1 MGCSC
6 TKPGAEDT
14 ETKKQAPASP
24 ASPATAK
31 KMQLNNEAAAGEHTQ
46 PPFPTDTLGTFSNHG
61 IEPNRCYS
69 AAEEAVVKANQDR
82 GSVDY
87 PFLDSYTS
95 VLFCVMDGHGSQGDK
110 VSEYCIHQLHDYLH
124 DNKQA
129 VLADPLMAFTKAY
142 DTVDKTL
149 LDDPTINSR
158 NSGTSA
164 VAVYMDGKTLY
175 TANAGDSRAVIAA
188 REPDGTLKAS
198 DLSIDQNPDSA
209 GEYERINASG
219 GIVTPPEEEGLSAR
233 VWTKDRTL
241 GLSMARSLGDH
252 ELAKYG
258 VIPTP
263 VVTQRQMKPNDSV
276 MILATDGIWEF
287 ITSQQAMDIVGKFP
301 DDATAACRELI
312 LEATKRWRQEEG
324 PYRDDITA
332 IVIYLDKLFPFIE
345 AEAAAASS
353 GQQRNRAASCVANIQ
368 TIEEPDVGGGP
379 AANSTAEEPADD
391 VAVGP
396 AGRKDKNFRRRRLS
410 VDGDGTDAAKATA
423 LVNVQPAAS
432 GAAKPPAGRERKRR
446 PSISPDMDP
455 TGKKIEPC

>member
-1 MGCSC
+1 MG
-6 TKPGAEDT
+6 
-14 ETKKQAPASP
+14 
-24 ASPATAK
+24 
-31 KMQLNNEAAAGEHTQ
+31 
-46 PPFPTDTLGTFSNHG
+46 
-61 IEPNRCYS
+61 
-69 AAEEAVVKANQDR
+69 
-82 GSVDY
+82 
-87 PFLDSYTS
+87 
-95 VLFCVMDGHGSQGDK
+95 
-110 VSEYCIHQLHDYLH
+110 
-124 DNKQA
+124 
-129 VLADPLMAFTKAY
+129 
-142 DTVDKTL
+142 
-149 LDDPTINSR
+149 
-158 NSGTSA
+158 
-164 VAVYMDGKTLY
+164 MDGKTLY

-219 GIVTPPEEEGLSAR
+219 GIVTPPQQEGFPGR

-252 ELAKYG
+252 ELANYG

-353 GQQRNRAASCVANIQ
+353 GQQRNLMW
-368 TIEEPDVGGGP
+368 EEVQPP
-379 AANSTAEEPADD
+379 
-391 VAVGP
+391 
-396 AGRKDKNFRRRRLS
+396 
-410 VDGDGTDAAKATA
+410 TA
-423 LVNVQPAAS
+423 L
-432 GAAKPPAGRERKRR
+432 RR
-446 PSISPDMDP
+446 SLQMM
-455 TGKKIEPC
+455 